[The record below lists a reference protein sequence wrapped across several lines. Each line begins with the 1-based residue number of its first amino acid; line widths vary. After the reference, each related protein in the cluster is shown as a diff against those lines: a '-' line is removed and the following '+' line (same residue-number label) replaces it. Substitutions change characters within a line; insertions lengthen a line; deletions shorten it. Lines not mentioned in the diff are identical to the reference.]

1 MKLSELMNGKTPSA
15 DYEGFAT
22 NDDFVLAVRT
32 TRPTAGAAVA
42 VGDYSVVQVG
52 VTSHEATL
60 EPETSD
66 SQYIRTGKVT
76 LKTGVQRQFAV
87 SGDRYEGDDFQGW
100 CMSHEV
106 KFGHGQSVVTDYVY
120 FSLLTGKGE
129 KGTVSVIVN
138 EDQTGDAGDNAGFS
152 VDLTCTDIPAE
163 YTYAAG

>member
-1 MKLSELMNGKTPSA
+1 MKLSELMKNKTPNPA
-15 DYEGFAT
+15 FEGFAT
-22 NDDFVLAVRT
+22 NDDFVLAVRIGQHEAG
-32 TRPTAGAAVA
+32 TAAA
-42 VGDYSVVQVG
+42 VGDYAVVQVG

-60 EPETSD
+60 DPETSD

-87 SGDRYEGDDFQGW
+87 SGDRYEGDAFQDW
-100 CMSHEV
+100 CMSHAV
-106 KFGHGQSVVTDYVY
+106 KFGHGQDVVTDYVY

-152 VDLTCTDIPAE
+152 VDLTCTAIPDE
-163 YTYAAG
+163 YTYSAD